1 MADKDTDAPTF
12 IEVQCKMLLPAL
24 WHLRGFGIVSDRDDS
39 DAMPV
44 GTTPSEADAHLQDL
58 GNNFTAGYV
67 SCLAYADLN
76 GNFVRGS
83 QKRFDELR
91 LHHWMYRKPHY
102 CLVRSVME
110 DAGFVVDWEDVD
122 HKPLY
127 YEDHAEP
134 PDPSS
139 DYLANAHLVLRL
151 ADGDEPYDLEDN
163 GYEPIDEEDVYFD
176 DEDEEERTDDDE

>member
-1 MADKDTDAPTF
+1 M
-12 IEVQCKMLLPAL
+12 
-24 WHLRGFGIVSDRDDS
+24 
-39 DAMPV
+39 
-44 GTTPSEADAHLQDL
+44 
-58 GNNFTAGYV
+58 N
-67 SCLAYADLN
+67 
-76 GNFVRGS
+76 
-83 QKRFDELR
+83 
-91 LHHWMYRKPHY
+91 RKPHY